1 MGLTCKVKI
10 FQEQNYHSFD
20 LVLVFG
26 DLVKI
31 LDHIEGAVFTFL
43 CLKRI
48 SLSNFAWFWYLK
60 CVFILWEQFFSWRK
74 VAWDLIFTTDNLCA
88 KNGRSFGLLQSRVFG
103 IRFLQWRKFWL
114 KITYDNKIAPL
125 SHSLHFLFQGNY
137 IHLWFITLFCI
148 WTPLGI

>member
-48 SLSNFAWFWYLK
+48 SLSNFA
-60 CVFILWEQFFSWRK
+60 
-74 VAWDLIFTTDNLCA
+74 
-88 KNGRSFGLLQSRVFG
+88 
-103 IRFLQWRKFWL
+103 
-114 KITYDNKIAPL
+114 
-125 SHSLHFLFQGNY
+125 
-137 IHLWFITLFCI
+137 
-148 WTPLGI
+148 